1 LRQNDKI
8 GKAREEWFR
17 ALALMPNDIQT
28 LVNIGTTYHY
38 ERDLDTAESYY
49 KRARSLDPNQPEPP
63 YNIGVVH
70 HDRAEYEAAIPYYDA
85 ALGIKPDHVLSH
97 WNRAITR
104 LAIGDYDGG
113 WRDFEWRW
121 KFRDV
126 MLDVSYPGRRFNRP
140 FWNGETGKVVHLHG
154 EQGFGDVL
162 QFARYAPMVK
172 DLGNAVTLECPEA
185 MLRLFKNSFPGIR
198 VIPYAKDWPGAL
210 GINEFDFHSPLMSL
224 PLAFK
229 TTVNTI
235 PGKVPYLK
243 PIDADVAAWKKKL
256 EDMPNGLRV
265 GFCWGSGVRE
275 TADPLIKRVGKRKSM
290 SLSVFRPIV
299 ETIGVVPVS
308 LQLVLGKKR

>member
-1 LRQNDKI
+1 
-8 GKAREEWFR
+8 
-17 ALALMPNDIQT
+17 
-28 LVNIGTTYHY
+28 
-38 ERDLDTAESYY
+38 
-49 KRARSLDPNQPEPP
+49 
-63 YNIGVVH
+63 
-70 HDRAEYEAAIPYYDA
+70 
-85 ALGIKPDHVLSH
+85 
-97 WNRAITR
+97 
-104 LAIGDYDGG
+104 
-113 WRDFEWRW
+113 
-121 KFRDV
+121 

-299 ETIGVVPVS
+299 ETTGVVPVS
-308 LQLVLGKKR
+308 LQLGPWQKEIKELGVKIHDFMDDVNDFADTAALIANLDIVVTVDTAVAHLAGAMAKPVFLLELYDGCWRWLMNRTDSPWYPTVTLFRQVALDDWPATIPGVVLALSSEVQKLLSE